1 MISNISK
8 LKKFENDDIIVVKI
22 IMYLE
27 NIDNIIFDLNN
38 LEIIIRSLNE
48 FKENIFKSDISQ
60 RRKTKILSIL
70 NSIILLYNDKLM
82 DQIFKNIW
90 YYS

>member
-1 MISNISK
+1 MINNISK

-82 DQIFKNIW
+82 DQIFKNI
-90 YYS
+90 